1 MKVIVIGGFLG
12 SGKTTTV
19 IQLGTYYSSLGKSVG
34 IIVNEVGEIGI
45 DGDVISQFGLETK
58 EITSGCICC
67 SLKMTLRSTLLLMIE
82 NFNPDIVIIESTGVA
97 YPGLIRDEI
106 ELMNLQSAYEIAPLL
121 TLFDGSR
128 FKQIMKEIKNF
139 ASGQLKDAEVIAVS
153 KCDLVDPA
161 MLPVIE
167 SGIQQMNP
175 KAQMIRISSK
185 DPKSMENLID
195 ILNGSGAPKAHAV
208 KSEKTLVSANGSL
221 SMAGGNSSTA
231 GSIADS
237 GVGSFATEYVFI
249 NQELVQK
256 ISDSDCE
263 NIVRTVMSEI
273 QKEVL
278 AKSPNFLGH
287 IKLFLENNGQ
297 TFKINLTTSEED
309 PQFEIIAAET
319 PVSKLKILS
328 AVTGIESPDLKKI
341 VVDSIEW
348 VLDGYGIK
356 R

>member
-1 MKVIVIGGFLG
+1 MKIIVIGGFLG

-34 IIVNEVGEIGI
+34 IIVNEVGEVGI

-67 SLKMTLRSTLLLMIE
+67 SLKTTLRATLLLMIE

-106 ELMNLQSAYEIAPLL
+106 DLMNLQSAYEIAPLL

-153 KCDLVDPA
+153 KCDLVDPT

-175 KAQMIRISSK
+175 KAQIIRISSK
-185 DPKSMENLID
+185 DEKSMENLIS
-195 ILNGSGAPKAHAV
+195 LLGSSKPKTNDKKEIPLISATGA
-208 KSEKTLVSANGSL
+208 L
-221 SMAGGNSSTA
+221 SMAGGTPSA

-237 GVGSFATEYVFI
+237 GVGSFATEYIFK
-249 NQELVQK
+249 NQKTVQK
-256 ISDSDCE
+256 LSDSDCE
-263 NIVRTVMSEI
+263 NIVKIIMSDI
-273 QKEVL
+273 QKQVL

-287 IKLFLENNGQ
+287 IKLFLENNGK

-309 PQFEIIAAET
+309 PQFEIIEAEV

-328 AVTGIESPDLKKI
+328 AVTGIESADLKQI
-341 VVDSIEW
+341 VIGSIDL
-348 VLDGYGIK
+348 VLEKYGIEY
-356 R
+356 